1 MKNEAPYQS
10 GQSLIEA
17 IIAIG
22 IIVVGLFS
30 IWALFMSNNFSE
42 QESETRIL
50 ASNLA
55 REGIEAVK
63 NIRDT
68 DWLKRDENIQN
79 ASNAVWLWDQNT
91 SSTELTYNYGI
102 VQNLFVNDYVYIA
115 STSGETDSANKL
127 YLRSDGFYD
136 HNLTGSS
143 TPYSR
148 VLIFTA
154 LCCPTLDNVNCT
166 LPVSI
171 STSTNSGGC
180 VGGKLKIGM
189 DVISKVKWTLNRQPR
204 SVAVED
210 QIFNWR

>member
-136 HNLTGSS
+136 HNPTGSS

-154 LCCPTLDNVNCT
+154 LCCTSSNGVTCDT
-166 LPVSI
+166 PVTSF
-171 STSTNSGGC
+171 STSSNPINC
-180 VGGKLKIGM
+180 PGKLKIGI
-189 DVISKVKWTLNRQPR
+189 DVISKVTWTINKQPR
-204 SVAVED
+204 
-210 QIFNWR
+210 